1 MKILIVG
8 LGVQGTKRKN
18 ILKKHKVLT
27 VDIKK
32 KYADYKHIK
41 DVPLN
46 SYDVVFYV
54 LLIKKNFL

>member
-8 LGVQGTKRKN
+8 LGVQGVKRKN

-32 KYADYKHIK
+32 NMLIINILKMY
-41 DVPLN
+41 PLI
-46 SYDVVFYV
+46 VMM
-54 LLIKKNFL
+54 